1 MSEENLR
8 NTEVFTDIGES
19 TLGRAFQ
26 DGRVSVIDF
35 WAPWCRPCKAMGAVL
50 DRVAPEFTGRISFF
64 KVNVDTEP
72 SLASRFGIA
81 TIPTLLAFKGAT
93 PLGRF
98 EGKIAD
104 RDVVTWLES
113 LLNG

>member
-1 MSEENLR
+1 MSGDKLMETGIFVDLNEAGLAKALQN
-8 NTEVFTDIGES
+8 S
-19 TLGRAFQ
+19 
-26 DGRVSVIDF
+26 RVSVIDF

-50 DRVAPEFTGRISFF
+50 DRVAPEFAGKISFF
-64 KVNVDTEP
+64 KVNVDAEP
-72 SLASRFGIA
+72 SLASRFGITA
-81 TIPTLLAFKGAT
+81 IPTLLAFKGPAL
-93 PLGRF
+93 LGRF